1 MGNPCESGYDERMDF
16 QVTEKAAKQVRTVQE
31 RDGKTATYLRVSVVG
46 GGCSG
51 MSYKMDFDEKTEE
64 TDHVFESH
72 GVKVAVD
79 RKSLLFL
86 KGTELDFSDGL
97 NGQGFVFKNPNAKTS
112 CGCGSS
118 FSA

>member
-1 MGNPCESGYDERMDF
+1 MSVQGVIVSD
-16 QVTEKAAKQVRTVQE
+16 KAVGQIKLVQQREAKENFV
-31 RDGKTATYLRVSVVG
+31 LRLSVVG

-51 MSYKMDFDEKTEE
+51 LSYKMAFEDATKDDDTMYDFG
-64 TDHVFESH
+64 

-79 RKSLLFL
+79 PRSILFL
-86 KGTELDFSDGL
+86 KGMTLDFSDGL
-97 NGQGFVFKNPNAKTS
+97 NGQGFVFNNPNAKSS

>member
-1 MGNPCESGYDERMDF
+1 MVMDF
-16 QVTEKAAKQVRTVQE
+16 AVSEKAASQVRSVQE
-31 RDGKTATYLRVSVVG
+31 REGKTSTYLRISVVG

-51 MSYKMDFDEKTEE
+51 LSYKMNFDEKVGEG
-64 TDHVFESH
+64 DQVFACY
-72 GVKVAVD
+72 GLNVAVD
-79 RKSLLFL
+79 PRSLLFL

-97 NGQGFVFKNPNAKTS
+97 NGQGFVFKNPNAKSS

>member
-1 MGNPCESGYDERMDF
+1 MGNRCEAGYAKSMDF
-16 QVTEKAAKQVRTVQE
+16 NLSEKAAKQVRSVQE
-31 RDGKTATYLRVSVVG
+31 REGKTTTYLRVSVVG

-51 MSYKMDFDEKTEE
+51 MSYKMDFEEKLQEGDKVLE
-64 TDHVFESH
+64 IH

-79 RKSLLFL
+79 SKSLLFL

-97 NGQGFVFKNPNAKTS
+97 NGQGFVFNNPNAKTS

>member
-1 MGNPCESGYDERMDF
+1 MDF
-16 QVTEKAAKQVRTVQE
+16 SLSDKAAKQVLAVQE
-31 RDGKTATYLRVSVVG
+31 REGKTSTYLRISVVG

-51 MSYKMDFDEKTEE
+51 LSYKMG
-64 TDHVFESH
+64 FEAEHQQGDVLMDVH
-72 GVKVAVD
+72 GVKVAID
-79 RKSLLFL
+79 PKSLLFL

-97 NGQGFVFKNPNAKTS
+97 NGQGFVFKNPNAKSS

>member
-1 MGNPCESGYDERMDF
+1 MEF
-16 QVTEKAAKQVRTVQE
+16 QVTEKAAKQVLSVQE
-31 RDGKTATYLRVSVVG
+31 RDGKTSTYLKVCVVG

-51 MSYKMDFDEKTEE
+51 LSYKMSFEPASQEG
-64 TDHVFESH
+64 DHVFESH
-72 GVKVAVD
+72 GVKVTVD
-79 RKSLLFL
+79 SKSLLFL